1 VGDKTQALA
10 QVMDH
15 IVRRVVFRIGPVEIT
30 STVVNTWIVMA
41 VLFIAVFIMTRRLDQ
56 RPRGAQTLLELAIEF
71 FHSMIDGVMGKEGR
85 RHMPIVGSLFIFIL
99 VLNFGWIV
107 PGLMPPTT
115 DLMTTAALGVSA
127 VILVHLTLIRGKGV
141 MGYLRHLA
149 QPTFVMIPMN
159 IIEEV
164 VKPFS
169 LAIRL
174 FGNMFG
180 EEMVVTILF
189 LLAPMLAPTPV
200 MALGILMGTIQA
212 YIFTLLTITYLA
224 AGDE

>member
-1 VGDKTQALA
+1 MQDKTQALA
-10 QVMDH
+10 HVMDH

-41 VLFIAVFIMTRRLDQ
+41 VLFAAVFVLTRRLEEK
-56 RPRGAQTLLELAIEF
+56 PRGVQALLEIIIEF
-71 FHSMIDGVMGKEGR
+71 FYSMIDGVMGREGR
-85 RHMPIVGSLFIFIL
+85 KHLPIVGSLFIFIL
-99 VLNFGWIV
+99 TLNFGWVI

-115 DLMTTAALGVSA
+115 DLMTTAALGVTA
-127 VILVHLTLIRGKGV
+127 VVLVQVTLLRAKGAK
-141 MGYLRHLA
+141 GYLRHMA
-149 QPTFVMIPMN
+149 QPTVVMIPMN
-159 IIEEV
+159 IIEEL

-169 LAIRL
+169 LAVRL

-189 LLAPMLAPTPV
+189 LLVPVLAPTPV
-200 MALGILMGTIQA
+200 MALGLLMGTIQA
-212 YIFTLLTITYLA
+212 YIFSLLIVTYLA